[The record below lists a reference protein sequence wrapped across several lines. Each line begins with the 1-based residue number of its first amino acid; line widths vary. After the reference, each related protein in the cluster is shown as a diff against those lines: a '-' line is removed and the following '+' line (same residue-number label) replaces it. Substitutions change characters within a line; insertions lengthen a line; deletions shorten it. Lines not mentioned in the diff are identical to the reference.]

1 MQVEQMATV
10 VALVKKEIG
19 VAVLPY
25 LGSKTIPSINELQT
39 SEISDGPL
47 RSVGIVTRRLGS
59 PTAIATT
66 AMQEVQAVSQSLIQ
80 QNPGWI
86 LPPSPLK
93 R

>member
-1 MQVEQMATV
+1 MR
-10 VALVKKEIG
+10 
-19 VAVLPY
+19 Y
-25 LGSKTIPSINELQT
+25 LGTKAIPSVNELQT
-39 SEISDGPL
+39 SEISDRPL

-66 AMQEVQAVSQSLIQ
+66 AMQAVQAVSQRLLQ